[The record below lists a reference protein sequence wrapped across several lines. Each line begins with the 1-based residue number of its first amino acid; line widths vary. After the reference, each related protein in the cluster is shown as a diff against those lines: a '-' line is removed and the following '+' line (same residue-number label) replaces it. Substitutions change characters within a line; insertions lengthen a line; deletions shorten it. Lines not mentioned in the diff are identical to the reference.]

1 MEWYD
6 YEEEEEEVEVEL
18 RVEVQRW
25 EEEGRKEGGEN
36 GHEGKGDDGMV
47 ILTTSSIPRW
57 REGREGADRGEEGF
71 VETEAGAARGRRGP
85 FQAGRDARY
94 EGEEGI

>member
-6 YEEEEEEVEVEL
+6 YEEEEEAEP
-18 RVEVQRW
+18 RVEAQRW
-25 EEEGRKEGGEN
+25 RKGGGEKGRGEN

-57 REGREGADRGEEGF
+57 REGGRKRGGHARVRVRRRAEARRGED
-71 VETEAGAARGRRGP
+71 GP

>member
-6 YEEEEEEVEVEL
+6 YEEEEEAEP
-18 RVEVQRW
+18 RVEAQRW
-25 EEEGRKEGGEN
+25 RKGGGEKGRGEN

-47 ILTTSSIPRW
+47 ILTTSSILRW
-57 REGREGADRGEEGF
+57 SEGGEGADQEGGGLADDRAGARRGE
-71 VETEAGAARGRRGP
+71 AGP